1 MVGPPVVW
9 SKTLDVNV
17 NAYTAKIRQCGHYQL
32 GRLSIQEITL
42 IKRHQ
47 MPRVCLGVAAD

>member
-9 SKTLDVNV
+9 SKTHDVNV

-32 GRLSIQEITL
+32 GRLSIHESTQ